1 MSKRIAE
8 LLLLSTFLIL
18 AVLLYRST
26 ANFPSTVQGSTAM
39 YVRFLGVALGGL
51 CALELFFSLKKKQT
65 ETKKMDLAPRPVQ
78 FWGLL
83 VLLVIYSALLSTLG
97 FYLASTLFLPLA
109 MLLLGGRKPLTI
121 CLSTAAVILFVYL
134 VFDRLLQVSLPS
146 GTIF

>member
-8 LLLLSTFLIL
+8 LLLLSSFLIL

-26 ANFPSTVQGSTAM
+26 ADYPSTVQGSTAM
-39 YVRFLGVALGGL
+39 YVRFLGVALGVL

-65 ETKKMDLAPRPVQ
+65 KAGKIGLAPRPLQ

-83 VLLVIYSALLSTLG
+83 ILLVIYSSLQSTLG
-97 FYLASTLFLPLA
+97 FYISSVLFLPLA
-109 MLLLGGRKPLTI
+109 MLLLGGRKPLSI
-121 CLSTAAVILFVYL
+121 ALSTAAVILFVYL
-134 VFDRLLQVSLPS
+134 VFDRLLQVALPG

>member
-1 MSKRIAE
+1 MSKRIVE
-8 LLLLSTFLIL
+8 LLLLGTFLIL

-39 YVRFLGVALGGL
+39 YVRFLAVALGLL

-65 ETKKMDLAPRPVQ
+65 EAKKMDLAPRPVR

-83 VLLVIYSALLSTLG
+83 VLLVIYSALQPTLG
-97 FYLASTLFLPLA
+97 FYLASMLFLPPA

-121 CLSTAAVILFVYL
+121 GLSTAAVILFVYL
-134 VFDRLLQVSLPS
+134 VFDRLLQVALPS